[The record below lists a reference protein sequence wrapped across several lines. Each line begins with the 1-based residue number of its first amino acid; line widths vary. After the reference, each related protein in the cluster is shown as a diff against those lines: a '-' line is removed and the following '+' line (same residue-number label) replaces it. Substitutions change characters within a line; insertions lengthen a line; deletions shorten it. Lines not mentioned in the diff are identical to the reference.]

1 MTASAL
7 HDCPSQDGSA
17 QQMGMVPA
25 GAVFGAMRRQ
35 TEAVGI
41 STRFPHASQLYALL
55 LSKEWQE

>member
-1 MTASAL
+1 
-7 HDCPSQDGSA
+7 
-17 QQMGMVPA
+17 MVPA
-25 GAVFGAMRRQ
+25 GAVFGAMRQ